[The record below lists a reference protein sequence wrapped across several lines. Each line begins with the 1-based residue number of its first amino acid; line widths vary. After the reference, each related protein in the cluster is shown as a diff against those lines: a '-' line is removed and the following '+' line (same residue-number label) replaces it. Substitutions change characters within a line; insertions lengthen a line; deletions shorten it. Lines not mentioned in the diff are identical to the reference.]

1 MKISFIALMMPC
13 FCKHPVELC
22 DHLFREYDIP
32 GSPVAFILLRQYYS
46 IFSAPEKDK
55 SKNSF
60 DKNIFQYIFN
70 QQIITRRH
78 IDNTIQINIL
88 ALTFTIQTDKNNVLH
103 FHPHVDHL
111 TQK

>member
-1 MKISFIALMMPC
+1 MMPC

-22 DHLFREYDIP
+22 DHLLREYDIP
-32 GSPVAFILLRQYYS
+32 GNPVAFIPLRQYYN
-46 IFSAPEKDK
+46 IFSVPEKDK